1 VIQYICES
9 CAMVKAP
16 DDPWILGLAAEALGV
31 SGARREVTILPGWD
45 LDRSVH
51 PLAVHFCSLGCKDR
65 YIARLFGDDTLKQQ
79 TIAERTVTR
88 SGKNGGVKEK
98 SRSRRGRSKKAA

>member
-1 VIQYICES
+1 MIQYSCES
-9 CAMVKAP
+9 CAALKKP

-45 LDRSVH
+45 RDRSVH
-51 PLAVHFCSLGCKDR
+51 PLAVHFCSLACKDR
-65 YIARLFGDDTLKQQ
+65 YIAKLFGDDTLKQQ

-88 SGKNGGVKEK
+88 SGKNGGVRQK
-98 SRSRRGRSKKAA
+98 SRSRKGRSKKAA